1 LHVIL
6 DGLRL
11 VIVWPTIGF
20 MLFGVVL
27 GLFFGAVPGL
37 GGIVAMSILLPFSF
51 GMDPP
56 TAFAFLLGM
65 YAVTTTSDSLPAVLL
80 GVPGTAAGAA
90 TILDGYP
97 MAQRGEATRALG
109 AAFSVSALGG
119 VLGSVALAISIPF
132 VQPVVLSFGPPE
144 YFMLGFFGLACV
156 GALTGNSLFKGLL
169 AALFGIL
176 LSTVGYST
184 QGGNPRYYFGSVY
197 LLAGLPLV
205 PLALG
210 LFGLPEIIYLSAKNA
225 TIAKSGEEGNR
236 SKQMLLGIQ
245 DTFRNWWLVFRASLI
260 GIYVGMLPGAGG
272 AVADWLAYGHAVQS
286 ARDKSMFGKGD
297 VRGVIAP
304 EAASHSVKG
313 SAMLPTIAFGIP
325 GTPGLA
331 VMMGAFLIHGLRPG
345 PEMLTTNLELTISF
359 IWTLII
365 ANVVGAGLLMIWG
378 NQLARITFLR
388 GNLIVPMIILFAFM
402 GAWTARNQL
411 GDWWTLIALG
421 VIGYVFKLAG
431 WPRPPVILG
440 FILGPIMETNLDL
453 SYQAMQLRWIE
464 RPIVLVMIGLLVL
477 ALGFSVWKNRWRDR
491 GKLLVTWSVEGPGT
505 GHPTLSLGLGVLS
518 ILVFAAALY
527 QAANWPMDARF
538 FPVTVAVPALILA
551 VIILWRDSIAWV
563 RSGRAL
569 FDKELTEFLGDSR
582 VFVVFLAL
590 VALTVFCGQLIAIPL
605 VVFLYLMLARERWTI
620 ALGQALVAAI
630 ILYLLFDRVLH
641 IVWYPS
647 LI

>member
-20 MLFGVVL
+20 MLIGVVL

-90 TILDGYP
+90 TVVDGYP

-119 VLGSVALAISIPF
+119 VLGSVALAASIPF
-132 VQPVVLSFGPPE
+132 VQPLVLSFGPPE
-144 YFMLGFFGLACV
+144 YFMLGLFGLTCV
-156 GALTGNSLFKGLL
+156 GALTGRSLFKGLL

-184 QGGNPRYYFGSVY
+184 QGGNPRFYFGTVY

-245 DTFRNWWLVFRASLI
+245 DTFRNWWLVLRASLI

-272 AVADWLAYGHAVQS
+272 AVADWVAYGHAVQS

-304 EAASHSVKG
+304 EAANHSVKC

-345 PEMLTTNLELTISF
+345 PDMLTTNLDLTMSF
-359 IWTLII
+359 IWTLVI
-365 ANVVGAGLLMIWG
+365 ANVVGASLLLIWG

-388 GNLIVPMIILFAFM
+388 GNLIVPMIMLFVFM
-402 GAWTARNQL
+402 GSWTARNQL

-421 VIGYVFKLAG
+421 VIGYVFKQAG
-431 WPRPPVILG
+431 WARPPVILG

-453 SYQAMQLRWIE
+453 SYQAMQLRWLG

-491 GKLLVTWSVEGPGT
+491 GKQSVTWSVEGPGT
-505 GHPTLSLGLGVLS
+505 GHPTLSLGLAL
-518 ILVFAAALY
+518 IATAMFAAALY
-527 QAANWPMDARF
+527 QATKWPLDARF
-538 FPVTVAVPALILA
+538 FPVAVTVPALVLCA
-551 VIILWRDSIAWV
+551 VVVWRDSIAWA
-563 RSGRAL
+563 RGGRVL
-569 FDKELTEFLGDSR
+569 LDKELAEFLGDSH
-582 VFVVFLAL
+582 VFVVFLVV
-590 VALTVFCGQLIAIPL
+590 VALTVLAGQLIAIPL
-605 VVFLYLMLARERWTI
+605 VVFLYLMWVRERWTI
-620 ALGQALVAAI
+620 ALAQALVAVL
-630 ILYLLFDRVLH
+630 ILYLVFDRVLH

>member
-1 LHVIL
+1 MQVIL

-20 MLFGVVL
+20 MVIGVVL

-90 TILDGYP
+90 TVLDGYP

-119 VLGSVALAISIPF
+119 VLGSIALALSIPF
-132 VQPVVLSFGPPE
+132 VQPLVLSFGPPE
-144 YFMLGFFGLACV
+144 YFMLALFGLTCV

-176 LSTVGYST
+176 LSTIGYST

-225 TIAKSGEEGNR
+225 TIAKSGEEGDR

-245 DTFRNWWLVFRASLI
+245 DTFRNWWLVLRASLI

-313 SAMLPTIAFGIP
+313 SALLPTIAFGIP

-345 PEMLTTNLELTISF
+345 PEMLTTNLVLTVSF

-365 ANVVGAGLLMIWG
+365 ANVVGACLLMLWG

-388 GNLIVPMIILFAFM
+388 GNLIVPMIMLFAFM

-421 VIGYVFKLAG
+421 GVGYIFKLAG

-453 SYQAMQLRWIE
+453 SYQAMQLRWLE
-464 RPIVLVMIGLLVL
+464 RPIVLVMLGLLVL
-477 ALGFSVWKNRWRDR
+477 ALGFSVWKTQWRDR
-491 GKLLVTWSVEGPGT
+491 GKQSVTFSVEGPGT
-505 GHPTLSLGLGVLS
+505 GHLTLSLGLGILS
-518 ILVFAAALY
+518 ILVFATALY
-527 QAANWPMDARF
+527 QAMGWPMDARF
-538 FPVTVAVPALILA
+538 FPVTVAVPALVLSA
-551 VIILWRDSIAWV
+551 VVLWRDGLAWARGGHV
-563 RSGRAL
+563 L
-569 FDKELTEFLGDSR
+569 FDRELVDFLGDGR
-582 VFVVFLAL
+582 VFAVFLAIVGL
-590 VALTVFCGQLIAIPL
+590 SVVCGQLIAIPL
-605 VVFLYLMLARERWTI
+605 VVFSYLIWVRERWTI
-620 ALGQALVAAI
+620 ALGQALVAAF
-630 ILYLLFDRVLH
+630 ILYALFDRVLH

-647 LI
+647 LF

>member
-1 LHVIL
+1 
-6 DGLRL
+6 
-11 VIVWPTIGF
+11 

-144 YFMLGFFGLACV
+144 YFMLGFFGLTCV